1 MPVSD
6 DSDQLRD
13 WQLSRL
19 LRAAAFIEREL
30 TAPIDLAAI
39 ADAACVAPRTLQR
52 LFTDHVG
59 EGVMAF
65 VRGRRLTSAAQLL
78 KQPGAS
84 VTRIALDHQFD
95 SVEGFSR
102 AFSRQYWSSPRQFRH
117 HPQQQH
123 AQSRPQLDEHKL
135 RLLARLQ
142 QQPVA
147 VVHWP
152 AARWLGL
159 EVRVSNGGFPCAD
172 NRLRI
177 MAGWAE
183 QHHQPVTQLIFRRAG
198 DGADA
203 RVLTSLYQLPPAAA
217 PGQQL
222 SGGLSVIDSPAGH
235 YALFNYQDRGER
247 LPTFLYHCYGQWLAA
262 SGWCLGDAPLRLIT
276 AEHEHEQPRQQL
288 AVPLSPQP
296 DPCRRFWN
304 PS

>member
-39 ADAACVAPRTLQR
+39 ADAACVSPRTLQR

-135 RLLARLQ
+135 RLLNGLQ

-147 VVHWP
+147 IVQRP
-152 AARWLGL
+152 ATRWAGQ
-159 EVRVSNGGFPCAD
+159 EIQVSDGGFPCGD
-172 NRLRI
+172 NRRRMVTSGMLE
-177 MAGWAE
+177 GTD
-183 QHHQPVTQLIFRRAG
+183 PVTQLIYRRSG
-198 DGADA
+198 DGASA
-203 RVLTSLYQLPPAAA
+203 RVLTGLYQLSSSGNA
-217 PGQQL
+217 PL
-222 SGGLSVIDSPAGH
+222 HLTAGLTTVDSPACP
-235 YALFNYQDRGER
+235 YALFRYQASGEL
-247 LPTFLYHCYGQWLAA
+247 LPTFLYHCYGQWLAR
-262 SGWCLGDAPLRLIT
+262 SGWCLGDAPIVLIS
-276 AEHEHEQPRQQL
+276 HWRGREQPQQQL
-288 AVPLSPQP
+288 ALPLSHQP
-296 DPCRRFWN
+296 DPCTGFWN
-304 PS
+304 PT

>member
-1 MPVSD
+1 MRHLA
-6 DSDQLRD
+6 DSDGLRD
-13 WQLSRL
+13 WQLTRL

-30 TAPIDLAAI
+30 TAAIDLAAI

-65 VRGRRLTSAAQLL
+65 VRGRRLTNAAHLL
-78 KQPGAS
+78 KQSAAS
-84 VTRIALDHQFD
+84 VTDIALDHQFD

-123 AQSRPQLDEHKL
+123 AQSRPLLDEHTV
-135 RLLARLQ
+135 RLLARLR

-159 EVRVSNGGFPCAD
+159 EVRVSDGGFPCAD
-172 NRLRI
+172 NRVRF
-177 MAGWAE
+177 MACLQGY
-183 QHHQPVTQLIFRRAG
+183 HHQPVTQLIYRRAG

-203 RVLTSLYQLPPAAA
+203 RVLTSLFQMPPTAGDHAPLAA
-217 PGQQL
+217 PL
-222 SGGLSVIDSPAGH
+222 TAIDSPAGH
-235 YALFNYQDRGER
+235 YALFNYQDRGEL
-247 LPTFLYHCYGQWLAA
+247 LPAMLYHIYGQWLAA
-262 SGWCLGDAPLRLIT
+262 NGWFLGDAPVRLVT
-276 AEHEHEQPRQQL
+276 DGHEQEQPRQQL
-288 AVPLSPQP
+288 AVPLSRQP